1 MMIPKNRFVI
11 DTNIIISRLLKPASI
26 PGKAFQKAFSMGTI
40 LISEEVLQELM
51 DVLWRKKFDPYLTIE
66 DRQDFLRHLSFNA
79 QIIPYV
85 IPIRACRDP
94 KDDKILSLAIS
105 GYANIILTG
114 DNDLLVLDPFQNIRI
129 LTCLAYVQEDFSLGG
144 EPRMLKLIN

>member
-1 MMIPKNRFVI
+1 MRYFYAYCFCYRCQSI
-11 DTNIIISRLLKPASI
+11 IIISRLLKPASI

-94 KDDKILSLAIS
+94 KDD
-105 GYANIILTG
+105 
-114 DNDLLVLDPFQNIRI
+114 
-129 LTCLAYVQEDFSLGG
+129 
-144 EPRMLKLIN
+144 